1 MTDRPSTDR
10 MVLHIRQT
18 WLDGYQRAVET
29 MRDWADDFGDEQS
42 KAAIRACADMVE
54 AAKPTM
60 EMLEG
65 LNV

>member
-1 MTDRPSTDR
+1 MQIMDER
-10 MVLHIRQT
+10 
-18 WLDGYQRAVET
+18 LDGYQRAVET